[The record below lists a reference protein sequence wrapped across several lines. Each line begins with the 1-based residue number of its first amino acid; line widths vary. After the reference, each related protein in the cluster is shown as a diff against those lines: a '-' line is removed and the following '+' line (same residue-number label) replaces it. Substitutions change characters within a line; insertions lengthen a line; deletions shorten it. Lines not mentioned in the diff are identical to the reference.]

1 MNKLKD
7 LSLDELAG
15 YATLAGGF
23 YYLIRRSFA
32 LGGHFVE
39 DTFITFRYAQHLSA
53 GEGLVWNIGEPPVE
67 GFTSLLH
74 IILLSIGAILGVP
87 LAVNTLLIG
96 AVCFLALVA
105 CYFWCHKQFLGTIR
119 FPAIFLVSIFVL
131 DGRSAIH
138 VTAGMETD
146 LFMLLA
152 ALSQIATYLLVAF
165 PSTKTAVGWGFVGLF
180 LLWARPD
187 GFFFLFCEAGIL
199 FVLAIMKWHK
209 GNLTLLRNTSV
220 AYAILLLIGL
230 AYFAWKYHYYGY
242 FLPNTFYIKSGGLG
256 LDGLYH
262 IKDFLKQLFK
272 YFGLPVL
279 LVLIATDFQQLKA
292 WIFQPSNVEKL
303 AICVLPPILFLAY
316 FATTVH
322 EVCYANRFE
331 YPAYFGLI
339 LFLSI
344 ILSAGFSIQKL
355 QQRLSF
361 LPETLSMT
369 IFSALV
375 LVIFGLTTRSTAVYF
390 PWSKIMNEQH
400 YMPIAAA
407 LQKTGL
413 KEQATLIFDSAGLVS
428 FYSEFRH
435 IDPVGLTDNYLSG
448 REKLTAMQREKYLWS
463 RNGDVYIGPEPP
475 ASENSTNYQSDPR
488 ISSKYVQTILLKPI
502 TEGPYK
508 KSYGSLSKEERSEA
522 LHYRMRELRDNWNLV
537 REMPYPVG
545 NDGYT
550 HFIYVRKDSP
560 YHEKLVAHLVKTQFS
575 KSPEL
580 P

>member
-1 MNKLKD
+1 MNKLKN
-7 LSLDELAG
+7 LSWHELAG
-15 YATLAGGF
+15 YATLAGGL
-23 YYLIRRSFA
+23 YYLVRRSFA

-53 GEGLVWNIGEPPVE
+53 GEGLVWNIGEPPAE

-74 IILLSIGAILGVP
+74 ILLLSIGDLLGLP
-87 LAVNTLLIG
+87 LAINTLLIG
-96 AVCFLALVA
+96 VVGFLGVIA
-105 CYFWCHKQFLGTIR
+105 CYFWCHKQFVGTIR
-119 FPAIFLVSIFVL
+119 FPAIFLVSIFIL

-138 VTAGMETD
+138 ATAGMETD
-146 LFMLLA
+146 LFMLLV
-152 ALSQIATYLLVAF
+152 ALSQIATYLLIAF
-165 PSTKTAVGWGFVGLF
+165 PSVKTAVGWGFIGLF

-199 FVLAIMKWHK
+199 FVLALIKWREAK
-209 GNLTLLRNTSV
+209 LTLLRNTGV
-220 AYAILLLIGL
+220 AYAILLFIGL
-230 AYFAWKYHYYGY
+230 TYFAWKYYYYGY
-242 FLPNTFYIKSGGLG
+242 FLPNTFYIKSGGLS

-262 IKDFLKQLFK
+262 IKDFAKQLFK
-272 YFGLPVL
+272 YFSLPVL
-279 LVLIATDFQQLKA
+279 LLLVATDFQQLKA
-292 WIFQPSNVEKL
+292 WIYRPLSIEKL

-322 EVCYANRFE
+322 EVCYASRFE

-361 LPETLSMT
+361 LPATLSIG

-375 LVIFGLTTRSTAVYF
+375 LVIFGFSTRSTAVYF

-413 KEQATLIFDSAGLVS
+413 KEKATLIFDSAGLVS
-428 FYSEFRH
+428 FFSEFRH

-463 RNGDVYIGPEPP
+463 QNGDVYIGPVPP
-475 ASENSTNYQSDPR
+475 ASKNSTDYQSDPR
-488 ISSKYVQTILLKPI
+488 ISSEYAKTILLKPI

-522 LHYRMRELRDNWNLV
+522 LHYRMRELRDNWDLV
-537 REMPYPVG
+537 REKPYPVG
-545 NDGYT
+545 DNGYT
-550 HFIYVRKDSP
+550 HFIYVRKDSA
-560 YHEKLVAHLVKTQFS
+560 HHAILVAHLAETQYS
-575 KSPEL
+575 QSPEL